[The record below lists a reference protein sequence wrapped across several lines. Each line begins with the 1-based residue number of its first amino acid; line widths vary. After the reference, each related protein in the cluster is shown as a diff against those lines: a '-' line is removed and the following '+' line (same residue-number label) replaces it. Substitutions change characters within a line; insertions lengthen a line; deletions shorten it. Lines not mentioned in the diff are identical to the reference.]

1 MRQSNRVEMPDSE
14 PTNRLWQTAPRWAA
28 IVLSGPLL
36 VFALI
41 QVDWSFLP
49 SSSGALELSAEFL
62 VEELVISFKLTLLAI
77 VSLSV
82 SRVLC
87 SQTRQTRD
95 MAVLLPF
102 YLWGLEATALDR
114 AILFSSS
121 WTPHFL
127 LFLLWLL
134 PVVTFSALALVLLSG
149 MLHGCAREPHASE
162 RGARRIVQVGLRP
175 AISAG
180 VVVTTVL
187 LDLLL
192 LSVVMGESIASEI
205 PS

>member
-1 MRQSNRVEMPDSE
+1 MPAIE
-14 PTNRLWQTAPRWAA
+14 PTNRLWQNGSRWTA

-41 QVDWSFLP
+41 QVDWNFLP
-49 SSSGALELSAEFL
+49 KSSGALELSAELL
-62 VEELVISFKLTLLAI
+62 VEEFVISFKLTLLAI

-82 SRVLC
+82 FRVLC
-87 SQTRQTRD
+87 SQTRQSRD
-95 MAVLLPF
+95 MRVLLLF

-127 LFLLWLL
+127 LFLLWLV
-134 PVVTFSALALVLLSG
+134 PVVTFSALALVILSG
-149 MLHGCAREPHASE
+149 LLHSYAREPHAS
-162 RGARRIVQVGLRP
+162 GHGTRRIVQVELRS

-192 LSVVMGESIASEI
+192 LSRVMGESIASEI
-205 PS
+205 P